1 MGIIASV
8 PLPEVGPIPY
18 TLHTPGNIQNMDYS
32 KLKIVLG
39 MAVFMAVLAII
50 QADPE
55 PRSHYGYR
63 SRYGQVRG
71 YSGRYQGRN
80 NRGYGKIQPYGS
92 SYKGYGKKRPSVL
105 PMAPMAMPMAPPSP
119 KDTVRSSRR
128 PITLSPPPP
137 IFQAVPAVPTAPAAP
152 VRPSPPPQAP
162 KQEIVF
168 AQQPQEVADVPL
180 AEVPSELPNSLPAFP
195 AVPGQ
200 PFDPFV

>member
-1 MGIIASV
+1 
-8 PLPEVGPIPY
+8 
-18 TLHTPGNIQNMDYS
+18 
-32 KLKIVLG
+32 
-39 MAVFMAVLAII
+39 MAVLAII

-119 KDTVRSSRR
+119 KVRIIYWIYRIVASRSTSR
-128 PITLSPPPP
+128 LVTCLGLFRLLMKG
-137 IFQAVPAVPTAPAAP
+137 IFGPYV
-152 VRPSPPPQAP
+152 
-162 KQEIVF
+162 
-168 AQQPQEVADVPL
+168 L
-180 AEVPSELPNSLPAFP
+180 
-195 AVPGQ
+195 
-200 PFDPFV
+200 

>member
-1 MGIIASV
+1 
-8 PLPEVGPIPY
+8 
-18 TLHTPGNIQNMDYS
+18 
-32 KLKIVLG
+32 

-92 SYKGYGKKRPSVL
+92 SYKGYGKNRPKVL

-119 KDTVRSSRR
+119 KVRISYWIYGR
-128 PITLSPPPP
+128 
-137 IFQAVPAVPTAPAAP
+137 F
-152 VRPSPPPQAP
+152 
-162 KQEIVF
+162 
-168 AQQPQEVADVPL
+168 
-180 AEVPSELPNSLPAFP
+180 
-195 AVPGQ
+195 
-200 PFDPFV
+200 

>member
-1 MGIIASV
+1 
-8 PLPEVGPIPY
+8 
-18 TLHTPGNIQNMDYS
+18 
-32 KLKIVLG
+32 
-39 MAVFMAVLAII
+39 MAIFMAVLAII

-92 SYKGYGKKRPSVL
+92 SYGGYGKKRPSVL

-128 PITLSPPPP
+128 PIILSPPLPTPAAPMAQP
-137 IFQAVPAVPTAPAAP
+137 IPVAHPVNPAAP
-152 VRPSPPPQAP
+152 VRAP
-162 KQEIVF
+162 V
-168 AQQPQEVADVPL
+168 
-180 AEVPSELPNSLPAFP
+180 S
-195 AVPGQ
+195 
-200 PFDPFV
+200 